1 MLIYRKTANDGEER
15 AMKTAKT
22 LRRKGPFRRYISSI
36 YILYPPVYKHTKKDQ
51 NAAGR
56 TVQYCGT
63 VQYVCTTYIVL
74 RTERSPVARI
84 SRGATKIVGARVSL
98 VWRAWLGKLFLVHKC
113 TP

>member
-56 TVQYCGT
+56 TVVLYSMLM
-63 VQYVCTTYIVL
+63 YHIVL
-74 RTERSPVARI
+74 RTDRSPVARI
-84 SRGATKIVGARVSL
+84 SRGATKIVGARVSVARVAWENFSL
-98 VWRAWLGKLFLVHKC
+98 VRSANLEQVY
-113 TP
+113 T

>member
-1 MLIYRKTANDGEER
+1 MMGKR

-56 TVQYCGT
+56 TVVLYSM
-63 VQYVCTTYIVL
+63 YHIVL
-74 RTERSPVARI
+74 RTERSPVARN
-84 SRGATKIVGARVSL
+84 SRGATKIVGARVSVARVAWENFSEL
-98 VWRAWLGKLFLVHKC
+98 RASLYISVRLDNSF
-113 TP
+113 